1 MNLLLSIN
9 KKIIFVLFLIIVTL
23 MLFFLIF
30 KYILILEKNNS
41 EEKFELSKVDIT
53 EPRFAINNPSQKIF
67 ITAKEGNFVD
77 DSKILLRKNVIFESK
92 NFKIQSDDV
101 IFDKKNL
108 QHIAKKNLYLAQ
120 KILQFHQMVLI
131 FMIMVIKLNLMGNL

>member
-1 MNLLLSIN
+1 
-9 KKIIFVLFLIIVTL
+9 

-101 IFDKKNL
+101 IFDKKKFTA
-108 QHIAKKNLYLAQ
+108 HSKRKSVFSSKNTTISSDGFDIYDNGN
-120 KILQFHQMVLI
+120 KIKFNGKSLI
-131 FMIMVIKLNLMGNL
+131 ILKWIY